1 MGAED
6 LKVGVKVLLSDGSYG
21 IIEKLEVET
30 LEQAETTYNFEVAD
44 FHTYYVS
51 ESNVLVHNRCG
62 QLETTELSDDALLNF
77 GEAGRNKGF
86 RVINGSHD
94 DAMNFVRSQTK
105 SLVEYAPGK
114 FVGYN
119 SRGVAFRVYAR
130 PVVPAPYTAYT
141 SIRITGVKGLNGIK
155 FIWP

>member
-1 MGAED
+1 M
-6 LKVGVKVLLSDGSYG
+6 
-21 IIEKLEVET
+21 
-30 LEQAETTYNFEVAD
+30 
-44 FHTYYVS
+44 
-51 ESNVLVHNRCG
+51 HNMCG

-77 GEAGRNKGF
+77 GEPGRNKGF

-94 DAMNFVRSQTK
+94 DAMNFVRSQTQ
-105 SLVEYAPGK
+105 SLTEYAPGK

-119 SRGVAFRVYAR
+119 SRGVEFRVYAR

-141 SIRITGVKGLNGIK
+141 SIRIAGIKGLYGIK

>member
-1 MGAED
+1 MKADDKLLLANGKQVAIDKIEIENLAEF
-6 LKVGVKVLLSDGSYG
+6 
-21 IIEKLEVET
+21 
-30 LEQAETTYNFEVAD
+30 ETTYNFEVAD
-44 FHTYYVS
+44 FHTYYVT
-51 ESNVLVHNRCG
+51 EGNVLVHNRCG

-94 DAMNFVRSQTK
+94 DAMNFVRSQTQ